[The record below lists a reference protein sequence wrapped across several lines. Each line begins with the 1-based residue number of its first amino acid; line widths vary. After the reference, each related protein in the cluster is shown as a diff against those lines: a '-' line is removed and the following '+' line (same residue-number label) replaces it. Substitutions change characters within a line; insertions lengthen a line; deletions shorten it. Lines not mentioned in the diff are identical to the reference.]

1 MKESHTGIGICRC
14 YQCRM
19 KKKNCSTSGRKS
31 LKRAI
36 NKFRRKQLKLDKV
49 TRHNHF
55 GGYCDAR
62 LDKSYQRQAIWHK

>member
-1 MKESHTGIGICRC
+1 IKQNRNERITYRYWYLPLLPMPNE
-14 YQCRM
+14 
-19 KKKNCSTSGRKS
+19 KKNCSTSGRKS

-55 GGYCDAR
+55 GGYWA
-62 LDKSYQRQAIWHK
+62 

>member
-1 MKESHTGIGICRC
+1 MNIRYPIYEGVYRILT
-14 YQCRM
+14 
-19 KKKNCSTSGRKS
+19 

-55 GGYCDAR
+55 GGYWA
-62 LDKSYQRQAIWHK
+62 

>member
-19 KKKNCSTSGRKS
+19 KKRTAAHRDVNR

-55 GGYCDAR
+55 GGY
-62 LDKSYQRQAIWHK
+62 WV